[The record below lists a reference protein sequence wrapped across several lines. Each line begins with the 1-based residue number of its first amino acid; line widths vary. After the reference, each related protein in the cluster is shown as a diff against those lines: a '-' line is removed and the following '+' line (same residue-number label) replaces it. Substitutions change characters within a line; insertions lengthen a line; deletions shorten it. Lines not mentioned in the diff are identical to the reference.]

1 MTGHFLS
8 NEASPYYQ
16 SETFTAV
23 LKYVQTH
30 TSTCHMKEGKGKL
43 TLTFEKIKDV
53 SDALRVLR
61 GMGIEEV

>member
-1 MTGHFLS
+1 
-8 NEASPYYQ
+8 
-16 SETFTAV
+16 
-23 LKYVQTH
+23 
-30 TSTCHMKEGKGKL
+30 MKEGKGKL